1 MKDAKTIVPLI
12 ITGID
17 ILIYLAPIIILLPLL
32 MLISS
37 LDGGIPA
44 FLTILVFVILFF
56 ADMILMCLAPI
67 SQLVLAIVAIVNR
80 KLWLLLIHI
89 PFIALTAGVCYVFY
103 DWIGHIT

>member
-44 FLTILVFVILFF
+44 FLAIL

-80 KLWLLLIHI
+80 KWWLLLIHI

-103 DWIGHIT
+103 DWISHIT